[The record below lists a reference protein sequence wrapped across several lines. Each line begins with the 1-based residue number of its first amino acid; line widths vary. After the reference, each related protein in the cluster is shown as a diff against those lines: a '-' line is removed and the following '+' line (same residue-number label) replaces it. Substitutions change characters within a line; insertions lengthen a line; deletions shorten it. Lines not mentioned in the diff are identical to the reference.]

1 MAPEVLYEV
10 SDGVAIVTINR
21 PEKRNALNLA
31 ACETLK
37 ECWRRIENDPDV
49 RVGIVTGAGDKAFC
63 AGFDITEKNVDGRP
77 RTEDFTPRPGT
88 SPATGKPLIAA
99 VNGLAM
105 AAGMALVEACDL
117 CVAADHAW
125 FSLPEVTLG
134 IGLEP
139 FVQSLWTLPQRMLF
153 ELLVT
158 GDRLS
163 AERAY
168 QLGFVNR
175 IAPGGDLM
183 DTALERYDFLDPERT
198 GVLGGS
204 YGGYLTALG
213 LARLGARVVLVCRN
227 AEKGKAALEEI
238 ARATIVPVIGVI
250 EPGAR
255 AAVKASRAGKIGVIG
270 TEATI
275 ASGFSRQTSSCARS
289 SYSASIQWWIARL
302 ATLQAVEVQPRPTSA
317 GMSNSAT

>member
-10 SDGVAIVTINR
+10 SDGVAIVTISR

-31 ACETLK
+31 ACETLQD
-37 ECWRRIENDPDV
+37 CWRRIEDDPDV

-77 RTEDFTPRPGT
+77 RTEDFTPRRGIDPV
-88 SPATGKPLIAA
+88 TGKPLIAA

-139 FVQSLWTLPQRMLF
+139 FVQSLWTLPQRVLF

-163 AERAY
+163 AERAH

-175 IAPGGDLM
+175 IAPAGDLM
-183 DTALERYDFLDPERT
+183 DTALKLART
-198 GVLGGS
+198 IADNAPLVVLAS
-204 YGGYLTALG
+204 KALIYGGQRAMGMDLAL
-213 LARLGARVVLVCRN
+213 LAAD
-227 AEKGKAALEEI
+227 
-238 ARATIVPVIGVI
+238 RAFAPV
-250 EPGAR
+250 
-255 AAVKASRAGKIGVIG
+255 
-270 TEATI
+270 
-275 ASGFSRQTSSCARS
+275 
-289 SYSASIQWWIARL
+289 SASADSKEGYRAWTEKR
-302 ATLQAVEVQPRPTSA
+302 RPVWQ
-317 GMSNSAT
+317 GK

>member
-1 MAPEVLYEV
+1 MAAEIQYEV
-10 SDGVAIVTINR
+10 IDGVAIVTINR
-21 PEKRNALNLA
+21 PDKRNALNLA
-31 ACETLK
+31 ACESMQD
-37 ECWRRIENDPDV
+37 CWRRIEEDPAV

-77 RTEDFTPRPGT
+77 TTEDFTPRPGT
-88 SPATGKPLIAA
+88 RPVTGKPLIAA

-125 FSLPEVTLG
+125 FSLPEVRLG

-139 FVQSLWTLPQRMLF
+139 FVQSMWTLPQRVLF

-175 IAPGGDLM
+175 IAPAAELM
-183 DTALERYDFLDPERT
+183 PTALALART
-198 GVLGGS
+198 IADNAPLVVLAS
-204 YGGYLTALG
+204 KELIYGGQRAMG
-213 LARLGARVVLVCRN
+213 MD
-227 AEKGKAALEEI
+227 AALAAADDAFAPVSGSADAKEGY
-238 ARATIVPVIGVI
+238 RAWMEKRRP
-250 EPGAR
+250 
-255 AAVKASRAGKIGVIG
+255 
-270 TEATI
+270 
-275 ASGFSRQTSSCARS
+275 
-289 SYSASIQWWIARL
+289 QW
-302 ATLQAVEVQPRPTSA
+302 QAK
-317 GMSNSAT
+317 

>member
-1 MAPEVLYEV
+1 MAAEVRYEV

-31 ACETLK
+31 ACEALQD
-37 ECWRRIENDPDV
+37 CWRRIEDDQGV
-49 RVGIVTGAGDKAFC
+49 RVAVVTGAGDKAFC

-88 SPATGKPLIAA
+88 RPVTGKPLIAA

-117 CVAADHAW
+117 CVAAEHAW
-125 FSLPEVTLG
+125 FSLPEVRLG

-139 FVQSLWTLPQRMLF
+139 FVQSLWTLPQRVLF

-158 GDRLS
+158 GDRLT

-175 IAPGGDLM
+175 IAPASDLM
-183 DTALERYDFLDPERT
+183 GTALTLART
-198 GVLGGS
+198 IADNAPLVVLAS
-204 YGGYLTALG
+204 KELIYGGQRAMGMDRALQAADRAFAPVSASTDAKEG
-213 LARLGARVVLVCRN
+213 YRAW
-227 AEKGKAALEEI
+227 AEK
-238 ARATIVPVIGVI
+238 RRPV
-250 EPGAR
+250 
-255 AAVKASRAGKIGVIG
+255 
-270 TEATI
+270 
-275 ASGFSRQTSSCARS
+275 
-289 SYSASIQWWIARL
+289 W
-302 ATLQAVEVQPRPTSA
+302 QAK
-317 GMSNSAT
+317 

>member
-1 MAPEVLYEV
+1 MAAEVRYEV
-10 SDGVAIVTINR
+10 SGAVAIVTINR

-31 ACETLK
+31 ACEALQD
-37 ECWRRIENDPDV
+37 CWQRIENDPAI
-49 RVGIVTGAGDKAFC
+49 RAGIVTGAGDKAFC

-77 RTEDFTPRPGT
+77 TTEDFTPRPGT
-88 SPATGKPLIAA
+88 NPVTGKPLIAA

-125 FSLPEVTLG
+125 FSLPEVRLG

-139 FVQSLWTLPQRMLF
+139 FVQSLWTLPQRVLF

-175 IAPGGDLM
+175 LAAADELM
-183 DTALERYDFLDPERT
+183 E
-198 GVLGGS
+198 
-204 YGGYLTALG
+204 TALG
-213 LARLGARVVLVCRN
+213 LAQ
-227 AEKGKAALEEI
+227 
-238 ARATIVPVIGVI
+238 
-250 EPGAR
+250 
-255 AAVKASRAGKIGVIG
+255 
-270 TEATI
+270 TI
-275 ASGFSRQTSSCARS
+275 ADNAPLVVRASKAMIYGGERAMGMNQALTAAHDAFGPVSG
-289 SYSASIQWWIARL
+289 SADAQEGYRAWMEKRRPVW
-302 ATLQAVEVQPRPTSA
+302 QAK
-317 GMSNSAT
+317 

>member
-1 MAPEVLYEV
+1 MASEVGYEV
-10 SDGVAIVTINR
+10 SGAVAIVKINR

-31 ACETLK
+31 ACEALQD
-37 ECWRRIENDPDV
+37 CWQRIESDPAV
-49 RVGIVTGAGDKAFC
+49 QVGIVTGAGDKAFC

-77 RTEDFTPRPGT
+77 TTEDFTPRPGT
-88 SPATGKPLIAA
+88 NPVTGKPLIAA

-125 FSLPEVTLG
+125 FSLPEVRLG

-139 FVQSLWTLPQRMLF
+139 FVQSLWTLPQRVLF

-175 IAPGGDLM
+175 LVPADELM
-183 DTALERYDFLDPERT
+183 E
-198 GVLGGS
+198 
-204 YGGYLTALG
+204 TALG
-213 LARLGARVVLVCRN
+213 LAR
-227 AEKGKAALEEI
+227 
-238 ARATIVPVIGVI
+238 
-250 EPGAR
+250 
-255 AAVKASRAGKIGVIG
+255 
-270 TEATI
+270 TI
-275 ASGFSRQTSSCARS
+275 ADNAPLVVRASKAMIYGGQRAMGMDQALTAADDAFGPVKG
-289 SYSASIQWWIARL
+289 SADAQEGYRAWMEKRRPVW
-302 ATLQAVEVQPRPTSA
+302 QAK
-317 GMSNSAT
+317 

>member
-1 MAPEVLYEV
+1 MAAEVRYEV
-10 SDGVAIVTINR
+10 SGGVAIVTINR

-31 ACETLK
+31 ACETLQD
-37 ECWRRIENDPDV
+37 CWRRIENDPGV

-77 RTEDFTPRPGT
+77 RTEDFTPRLGT
-88 SPATGKPLIAA
+88 RPVTGKPLIAA

-125 FSLPEVTLG
+125 FSLPEVRLG

-139 FVQSLWTLPQRMLF
+139 FVQSMWTLPQRVLF

-175 IAPGGDLM
+175 IVPSGDLM
-183 DTALERYDFLDPERT
+183 ATALT
-198 GVLGGS
+198 
-204 YGGYLTALG
+204 
-213 LARLGARVVLVCRN
+213 LA
-227 AEKGKAALEEI
+227 
-238 ARATIVPVIGVI
+238 
-250 EPGAR
+250 
-255 AAVKASRAGKIGVIG
+255 
-270 TEATI
+270 ATI
-275 ASGFSRQTSSCARS
+275 AENAPLVVLASKELIYGGQRAMGMDKALEAADQAFAPV
-289 SYSASIQWWIARL
+289 SASSDAKEGY
-302 ATLQAVEVQPRPTSA
+302 QAWTEKRPPVWQA
-317 GMSNSAT
+317 K

>member
-1 MAPEVLYEV
+1 MAAEIRYEV
-10 SDGVAIVTINR
+10 ADGVAIVTINR

-31 ACETLK
+31 ACESMQD
-37 ECWRRIENDPDV
+37 CWRRIEEDPAV

-77 RTEDFTPRPGT
+77 TTEDFTPRPGT
-88 SPATGKPLIAA
+88 RPVTGKPLIAA

-125 FSLPEVTLG
+125 FSLPEVRLG

-139 FVQSLWTLPQRMLF
+139 FVQSMWTLPQRVLF

-175 IAPGGDLM
+175 IAPAAELM
-183 DTALERYDFLDPERT
+183 PTALTLART
-198 GVLGGS
+198 IADNAPLVVLAS
-204 YGGYLTALG
+204 KELIYGGQRAMG
-213 LARLGARVVLVCRN
+213 MD
-227 AEKGKAALEEI
+227 AALAAAGHAFAPVSGSADAKEGY
-238 ARATIVPVIGVI
+238 RAWMEKRRP
-250 EPGAR
+250 R
-255 AAVKASRAGKIGVIG
+255 
-270 TEATI
+270 
-275 ASGFSRQTSSCARS
+275 
-289 SYSASIQWWIARL
+289 W
-302 ATLQAVEVQPRPTSA
+302 QAK
-317 GMSNSAT
+317 

>member
-1 MAPEVLYEV
+1 MAAEVRYEV

-31 ACETLK
+31 ACETLQD
-37 ECWRRIENDPDV
+37 CWRRIENDPGD
-49 RVGIVTGAGDKAFC
+49 RVGIVTGAGDKAFS

-88 SPATGKPLIAA
+88 SPVTGKPLIAA
-99 VNGLAM
+99 VNGLVM
-105 AAGMALVEACDL
+105 AAGLALVEACDL

-125 FSLPEVTLG
+125 FSLPEVRLG

-139 FVQSLWTLPQRMLF
+139 FVQSMWTLPQRVLF

-175 IAPGGDLM
+175 IAPSGDLM
-183 DTALERYDFLDPERT
+183 ATALTLART
-198 GVLGGS
+198 IAENAPLVVLAS
-204 YGGYLTALG
+204 KALIYGGQRAMGMDQALAAADQAFAPVSG
-213 LARLGARVVLVCRN
+213 SADAKEGYRAWT
-227 AEKGKAALEEI
+227 EKRRPA
-238 ARATIVPVIGVI
+238 
-250 EPGAR
+250 
-255 AAVKASRAGKIGVIG
+255 
-270 TEATI
+270 
-275 ASGFSRQTSSCARS
+275 
-289 SYSASIQWWIARL
+289 W
-302 ATLQAVEVQPRPTSA
+302 QAK
-317 GMSNSAT
+317 

>member
-1 MAPEVLYEV
+1 MAAEVLYEV
-10 SDGVAIVTINR
+10 SGAVAIVTINR

-31 ACETLK
+31 ACEAMQD
-37 ECWRRIENDPDV
+37 CWQRIESDPAV
-49 RVGIVTGAGDKAFC
+49 RAGIVTGAGDKAFC

-88 SPATGKPLIAA
+88 NPVTEKPLIAA

-125 FSLPEVTLG
+125 FSLPEVKLG

-139 FVQSLWTLPQRMLF
+139 FVQSLWTLPQRVLF

-175 IAPGGDLM
+175 LASAGDLM
-183 DTALERYDFLDPERT
+183 E
-198 GVLGGS
+198 
-204 YGGYLTALG
+204 TALG
-213 LARLGARVVLVCRN
+213 LARTVADNAPLVVRASKAMIYGGQRAMGMDQALAAAGDAFRPVSSSADAREGYR
-227 AEKGKAALEEI
+227 AWMEK
-238 ARATIVPVIGVI
+238 RPPV
-250 EPGAR
+250 
-255 AAVKASRAGKIGVIG
+255 
-270 TEATI
+270 
-275 ASGFSRQTSSCARS
+275 
-289 SYSASIQWWIARL
+289 W
-302 ATLQAVEVQPRPTSA
+302 QAK
-317 GMSNSAT
+317 

>member
-1 MAPEVLYEV
+1 MAAEILYEV

-31 ACETLK
+31 ACESMQD
-37 ECWRRIENDPDV
+37 CWRRIEEDPAV

-88 SPATGKPLIAA
+88 SPVTGKPLIAA

-125 FSLPEVTLG
+125 FSLPEVRLG

-139 FVQSLWTLPQRMLF
+139 FVQSMWTLPQRVLF

-158 GDRLS
+158 GDRLT

-175 IAPGGDLM
+175 IAPAAELM
-183 DTALERYDFLDPERT
+183 PTALTLART
-198 GVLGGS
+198 IADNAPLVVLAS
-204 YGGYLTALG
+204 KELIYGGQRAMG
-213 LARLGARVVLVCRN
+213 MD
-227 AEKGKAALEEI
+227 AALAAADQAFAPVSGSADAKEGY
-238 ARATIVPVIGVI
+238 RAWMEKRRP
-250 EPGAR
+250 R
-255 AAVKASRAGKIGVIG
+255 
-270 TEATI
+270 
-275 ASGFSRQTSSCARS
+275 
-289 SYSASIQWWIARL
+289 W
-302 ATLQAVEVQPRPTSA
+302 QAK
-317 GMSNSAT
+317 

>member
-1 MAPEVLYEV
+1 MAAEVRYEV

-31 ACETLK
+31 TCEALQD
-37 ECWRRIENDPDV
+37 CWRRIENDPGV

-77 RTEDFTPRPGT
+77 RTEDFTPRLGT
-88 SPATGKPLIAA
+88 RPVTGKPLIAA

-125 FSLPEVTLG
+125 FSLPEVRLG

-139 FVQSLWTLPQRMLF
+139 FVQSMWTLPQRVLF

-158 GDRLS
+158 GGRLS

-168 QLGFVNR
+168 QLGFVNQ
-175 IAPGGDLM
+175 IAPSGDLM
-183 DTALERYDFLDPERT
+183 ATALTLART
-198 GVLGGS
+198 IAENAPLVVLAS
-204 YGGYLTALG
+204 KALIYGGQRAMG
-213 LARLGARVVLVCRN
+213 MDQ
-227 AEKGKAALEEI
+227 ALEAADQAFAPVSGSADAKEGY
-238 ARATIVPVIGVI
+238 RAWTEKRRPV
-250 EPGAR
+250 
-255 AAVKASRAGKIGVIG
+255 
-270 TEATI
+270 
-275 ASGFSRQTSSCARS
+275 
-289 SYSASIQWWIARL
+289 W
-302 ATLQAVEVQPRPTSA
+302 QAK
-317 GMSNSAT
+317 